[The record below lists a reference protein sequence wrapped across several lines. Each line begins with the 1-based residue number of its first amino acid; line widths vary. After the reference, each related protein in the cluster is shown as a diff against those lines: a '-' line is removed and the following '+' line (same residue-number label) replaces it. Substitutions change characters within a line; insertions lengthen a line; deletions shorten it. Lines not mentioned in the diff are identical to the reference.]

1 MKNKAGT
8 SELLRPLPEQIAQLE
23 ARAIA
28 AALQAYGGNKAAVAN
43 ALGIS
48 RATLYLRL
56 GSFEK

>member
-1 MKNKAGT
+1 M
-8 SELLRPLPEQIAQLE
+8 E

-28 AALQAYGGNKAAVAN
+28 AAMQVHCGNKAAVAK

-56 GSFEK
+56 GVSDK